1 MASLSTI
8 VMVWSVMVLSASVR
22 GTPPKLAT
30 PPEIEQSLLEWTS
43 KHNNVTLLHILR
55 NASTTRIRF
64 ADLKNP
70 SDDVLHDLARM
81 SRTQGNTG
89 FKEIPFAKNRHSHIY
104 ERGIRVRVISN
115 GSYLCYDL
123 RYVSSSGDRS
133 GTNGCEGEAYGCSE
147 QHVSARQDAHG

>member
-1 MASLSTI
+1 MFSGRTI
-8 VMVWSVMVLSASVR
+8 YVIGQL
-22 GTPPKLAT
+22 
-30 PPEIEQSLLEWTS
+30 QLEWPP
-43 KHNNVTLLHILR
+43 KHNNVPLMHILR

-89 FKEIPFAKNRHSHIY
+89 FKEMPFAKNRHSHIY
-104 ERGIRVRVISN
+104 ERGIGVKAIVN

-123 RYVSSSGDRS
+123 WYVSSRGDRS
-133 GTNGCEGEAYGCSE
+133 CTNGCEGQACGCAE
-147 QHVSARQDAHG
+147 QHVSARQDAH